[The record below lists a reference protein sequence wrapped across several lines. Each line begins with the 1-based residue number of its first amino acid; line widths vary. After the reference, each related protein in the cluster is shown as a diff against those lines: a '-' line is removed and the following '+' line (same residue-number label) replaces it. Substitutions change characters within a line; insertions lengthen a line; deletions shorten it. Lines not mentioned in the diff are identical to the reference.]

1 MKRKLRKSLSWL
13 LTVAMIFSLFC
24 GMIPTASAATNQI
37 TVQDDEG
44 TVVATIEHE
53 EPEGLNNYD
62 LNVRIMLDGELVGE
76 TGSFETKAYGVNP
89 FTVNATNSSWTY
101 EGFELDR
108 GTWVNG
114 SLTLLKPYA
123 LNTLTLFYTTSADA
137 GDEYV
142 LVEKGSYDG
151 QSNQSS
157 ILSIQAEKRNLSY
170 EKSGKVIV
178 TVDGEEKETIPVQF
192 YTWGMSLDLDFDRSQ
207 YSFVS
212 AQIGGVDYIYEDT
225 IRSNAVYPGLSED
238 TIRINLASTPDGQY
252 LVNGYLGTNEADE
265 FNIFET
271 HAYGEYLG
279 GGSGTVN
286 VYVSNVLMLT
296 ETGEVY
302 AGANRYDFSF
312 DQTAYTLDKFEVIG
326 ENGLSYYTYETLDE
340 LERDPLYI
348 YDGFTM
354 NVYLVPAE
362 NFTLNIDRRNMDG
375 GIFNDIADS
384 ATLTWTYN
392 GQNYT
397 YTYEDSDWTLFNV
410 KLPKDT
416 RVTIHA
422 NMKDG
427 YGCVGWWTGE
437 ATGMNTSL
445 YTDTGF
451 PAQMGYVIA
460 GSYGVAKLDTVQLQS
475 RADTVTLILRGASE
489 ETLPN
494 FYQYTIEY
502 YFVDE
507 AENETKSQTTD
518 TLYSVSEP
526 NGATIQYRAAS
537 ALAEYDS
544 NREYTFDA
552 EKTGSLLW
560 TENNQVFKVYYKVS
574 GGSVTP
580 PSPGGEYDITK
591 FEKTLVTSEP
601 TNVEITLPSEDTVVK
616 YPAAGTTVEVPVNG
630 SVTLMYQFTV
640 EGKVGTQ
647 FTISDEGATA
657 VGGDYTSATTGSIT
671 GTIPENGPA
680 TIYAIKT
687 FDVDDLDPVEG
698 GTYALNNEATISV
711 VGGGGSITDGE
722 DEANESVPA
731 KEGAPIATE
740 DVLNRDLDNSF
751 VTIHCTTAETS
762 FGHEDKTYG
771 LLLNG
776 YIISNV
782 TGDGSSTDPWEVT
795 VTIPLDKAEVYV
807 NAYEAD
813 NGSKEHTLN
822 PGQETQAIVLNW
834 DTTDKK
840 WEVAPVSEAPVVY
853 TVTCDDGHSLV
864 NSTEF
869 HIMHLNDIKQAVANA
884 AGLTSADD
892 VQVYSIYVKGT
903 NGNSVA
909 EATGGLETALWDTP
923 YSGQPDKGVTGLNG
937 MLLDSDAEYADRDAW
952 KVLNTSDVIDDDS
965 VTGITVYY
973 KIAGNNSERS
983 VVIPCTDFKLV
994 EHLTVEIFGV
1004 EIPKHITQIWLDV
1017 EPDEPIDPDPEEPDA
1032 PTDQEI
1038 IDPEGILGDAI
1049 QLDCVNHA
1057 PETYNIAANT
1067 DGKNDS
1073 YKIGEVEGSAEAGY
1087 TCDITVYPLA
1097 SYLKDYNTKHASVDG
1112 HTYYP
1117 KGQSDTITLVW
1128 VANGGSDGEG
1138 AWAVKDGKRA
1148 TFAVECELVEDAPVP
1163 TYDQLKGLI
1172 GVQVVCD
1179 NQNHGEKTYELIKN
1193 SYSFTVTG
1201 NTAAVTVQ
1209 SSAYV
1214 AQYNDPDK
1222 GFPGHQIVGDSTKTV
1237 TLTWDTEKESW
1248 YTAAGTATVEFQV
1261 SCDNSE
1267 KYIIT
1272 AVAGENGSIAPE
1284 GQVPVKA
1291 GAQQDFTFTPDDGYA
1306 VDTVY
1311 VINNGES
1318 KTYVNNGTTQ
1328 LTSWE
1333 GYSFT
1338 NVNSDGYITVTFAE
1352 DTDGDGIPDKYEYTL
1367 TYDAN
1372 GGKFYPIGDTSGQ
1385 DTYSVKKAAGTYTL
1399 AEELPEEVI
1408 GPMYSQP
1415 VDKGKVLF
1423 AGWTT
1428 EKPESDDVGRI
1439 YQAGDTDV
1447 PATITS
1453 VEIVNGDVTVFA
1465 VWGYDEDED
1474 GVADINEV
1482 VITPADITIYT
1493 GGDGYGGVT
1502 NADGDIITNANNSG
1516 LPEPGYHIDLPANI
1530 QTWLGN
1536 GTTAENLA
1544 TILRFEYN
1552 VEEGT
1557 AAGTRNWEMK
1567 YAGVYATDASGD
1579 PLRYVY
1585 TLEPSDDGNGKK
1597 IPVRILYKD
1606 GDTIVDDDKIEMS
1619 ATAAH
1624 EEYTMTINPGE
1635 LDQNKIQAK
1644 LTKGDESKTLNVF
1657 IGTGK
1662 LTIRSVVE
1670 KEDNTSVIAANES
1683 SVTGNEIAAVGNN
1696 ASYVVN
1702 DSEVSIDVTN
1712 NADRVQLLVDKVS
1725 GNTEFDE
1732 AMENASRTRAG
1743 MSDGACETAYL
1754 DLVDTENGNTVV
1766 TLSRGSMDIYWPMP
1780 ENANAEGTFKVVHY
1794 VGMDREST
1802 VDTGD
1807 LPTLDSVQV
1816 LQGDKQVSV
1825 VTTGGQQYIK
1835 FSTDS
1840 FSPFA
1845 LVYETKDPG
1854 TGPDTDP
1861 DDDKDDDDH
1870 YTGGGGND
1878 NDSDPTGNLSIEL
1891 DVNGGDDEF
1900 TFTVYFTDEDGDD
1913 LRNNFYFNGDFTGTI
1928 GSGDEITLEG
1938 GDKIVIRNLPEGT
1951 RYEVIIETADGYTY
1965 VIDGEEGIIRTGTNE
1980 AEFTATRTVPL
1991 ADPSVTGVSRWLNVT
2006 DHIAYL
2012 TGYPGGAFGPDNSMT
2027 RAEVAQMFYA
2037 LLNNK
2042 NVTITKTFPDVPAN
2056 AWYATAVN
2064 TLASLGMVSGDAN
2077 GNYRPNDPIT
2087 RAEFCVIAL
2096 AFAYEPDNAVCYFSD
2111 VSRSDWF
2118 YTYVAQAASYG
2129 WIGGYTNGNFGPND
2143 RITRAQVTTIV
2154 NNMLGRAADRDYVID
2169 HQADLVQF
2177 TDLNRTYWGYFQI
2190 MEATNA
2196 HDYTKSNGT
2205 ENWR

>member
-1 MKRKLRKSLSWL
+1 MRRKLRKSLSWL
-13 LTVAMIFSLFC
+13 LTVSMIFSLVF
-24 GMIPTASAATNQI
+24 GAIPTASAAPGDETYSESEYVDVTYYNGPGATANLTI
-37 TVQDDEG
+37 LVQDNTGKTLDTISLKDIYNGGGRVTISIKDDHISSWEIAEVRAENNINIGDATPGGAGDTTQNVTFSWSIRNIVEGDTGTAIVELKPVDTNRLLNLKDDDKNIDIGTIIYLPGDEDKADIN
-44 TVVATIEHE
+44 VF
-53 EPEGLNNYD
+53 LNYD
-62 LNVRIMLDGELVGE
+62 HVCSFENVGI
-76 TGSFETKAYGVNP
+76 TGSRAQNFVLNLKDGYYYGGAENNIISSPDGTSWNGSMLTFAAGDDHTLNLYFFTYENGVNVD
-89 FTVNATNSSWTY
+89 FERTVN
-101 EGFELDR
+101 
-108 GTWVNG
+108 
-114 SLTLLKPYA
+114 LTLSQIDNACPS
-123 LNTLTLFYTTSADA
+123 LNIQFTDTS
-137 GDEYV
+137 GKKY
-142 LVEKGSYDG
+142 
-151 QSNQSS
+151 S
-157 ILSIQAEKRNLSY
+157 ILYDAWDD
-170 EKSGKVIV
+170 
-178 TVDGEEKETIPVQF
+178 VD
-192 YTWGMSLDLDFDRSQ
+192 S
-207 YSFVS
+207 
-212 AQIGGVDYIYEDT
+212 
-225 IRSNAVYPGLSED
+225 VY
-238 TIRINLASTPDGQY
+238 
-252 LVNGYLGTNEADE
+252 
-265 FNIFET
+265 
-271 HAYGEYLG
+271 
-279 GGSGTVN
+279 
-286 VYVSNVLMLT
+286 
-296 ETGEVY
+296 
-302 AGANRYDFSF
+302 
-312 DQTAYTLDKFEVIG
+312 
-326 ENGLSYYTYETLDE
+326 
-340 LERDPLYI
+340 
-348 YDGFTM
+348 
-354 NVYLVPAE
+354 
-362 NFTLNIDRRNMDG
+362 
-375 GIFNDIADS
+375 
-384 ATLTWTYN
+384 
-392 GQNYT
+392 
-397 YTYEDSDWTLFNV
+397 
-410 KLPKDT
+410 LPKDT
-416 RVTIHA
+416 MIYVSPNIQSGFGFHQWEGHDSWVNGNSIYTLNA
-422 NMKDG
+422 
-427 YGCVGWWTGE
+427 YGQTV
-437 ATGMNTSL
+437 N
-445 YTDTGF
+445 TDTVVR
-451 PAQMGYVIA
+451 AQSEDIALYYGADNYTRGRIYLRMVDGSSGYEF
-460 GSYGVAKLDTVQLQS
+460 Y
-475 RADTVTLILRGASE
+475 TVTYKANGGE
-489 ETLPN
+489 GKM
-494 FYQYTIEY
+494 
-502 YFVDE
+502 D
-507 AENETKSQTTD
+507 SQTFSEYPVYIRNNEFTREGYTFTGWNTKD
-518 TLYSVSEP
+518 DGTGTTYKPNDVYRIEADVTLYAQWQLTTS
-526 NGATIQYRAAS
+526 
-537 ALAEYDS
+537 
-544 NREYTFDA
+544 
-552 EKTGSLLW
+552 
-560 TENNQVFKVYYKVS
+560 S
-574 GGSVTP
+574 GG
-580 PSPGGEYDITK
+580 EDDITK

-1087 TCDITVYPLA
+1087 TCDIKVYPLA
-1097 SYLKDYNTKHASVDG
+1097 SYLKDYNTKYASVAG
-1112 HTYYP
+1112 HTYDP
-1117 KGQSDTITLVW
+1117 VGQSDTITLVW
-1128 VANGGSDGEG
+1128 VANGGSDGKG
-1138 AWAVKDGKRA
+1138 AWAVKDDKCA
-1148 TFAVECELVEDAPVP
+1148 TFAVKCELEENAPDP

-1179 NQNHGEKTYELIKN
+1179 NQNHGEKTYELIEN

-1248 YTAAGTATVEFQV
+1248 YTDAGTATVKFQV

-1291 GAQQDFTFTPDDGYA
+1291 GAQQDFTFTPNDGYA

-1311 VINNGES
+1311 VSNNGES

-1352 DTDGDGIPDKYEYTL
+1352 DSDKDGIPDKYQYTL

-1372 GGKFYPIGDTSGQ
+1372 GGYFGDNKNQSLKQ
-1385 DTYSVKKAAGTYTL
+1385 
-1399 AEELPEEVI
+1399 
-1408 GPMYSQP
+1408 QP
-1415 VDKGKVLF
+1415 VT
-1423 AGWTT
+1423 AGEYELT
-1428 EKPESDDVGRI
+1428 EKPTHAAVALENKGDVNVEFVGWTLNKEAAQAKI
-1439 YQAGDTDV
+1439 YQAGDTTV
-1447 PATITS
+1447 PTTIPS
-1453 VEIVNGDVTVFA
+1453 VEVKDGDVTVFA

-1725 GNTEFDE
+1725 GNEGFDG
-1732 AMENASRTRAG
+1732 AMEDASLTHAE

-1766 TLSRGSMDIYWPMP
+1766 TLGRGSMDIYWPMP
-1780 ENANAEGTFKVVHY
+1780 ENADAEGIFKVVHY

-1816 LQGDKQVSV
+1816 LQGDRQVSV

-1845 LVYETKDPG
+1845 LVYETKDSG

-1861 DDDKDDDDH
+1861 DDNKDDDDH

-1913 LRNNFYFNGDFTGTI
+1913 LRNNFYYNGDYTGTI